1 MTGIESCCFIKL
13 FSLCDFESESQ
24 YGLPKHRG
32 HKAVD
37 KEVD

>member
-1 MTGIESCCFIKL
+1 MTGIESCCFKF
-13 FSLCDFESESQ
+13 FSQYDFEIESQ

>member
-1 MTGIESCCFIKL
+1 MTGIESCCFI
-13 FSLCDFESESQ
+13 FSKYDFEIESQ